1 MKYNSDRFIKPFNR
15 FSKQNDIILHKTEIS
30 SRLLMVIRYR
40 YATFDYS
47 STCRQRRNSRFGVI
61 AINFRIERA
70 SAYVD
75 RTKPLSYFGLILN
88 MADVPTHAIIASN
101 SRPHKQHQRV
111 TLYAKNT
118 HDLYAGAISDVVGRK
133 ADYFLCCIMCGNII
147 SGKYI

>member
-1 MKYNSDRFIKPFNR
+1 
-15 FSKQNDIILHKTEIS
+15 
-30 SRLLMVIRYR
+30 MVIRYR

-133 ADYFLCCIMCGNII
+133 ADYFFVLHNVRQHYI
-147 SGKYI
+147 GKIYIGQRWFPDRHVFVPGVTLRRGKHIARKK